1 MTTITE
7 ETWAESYPQLQEQ
20 ARRLVRQLHVPDW
33 LGQEEDVACDIVQES
48 MCRVYEY
55 SQKAARGERPPV
67 QSLTALLTTV
77 AKNYCR
83 DLRRRE
89 YRLSRDLEHAPQSF
103 VDQAASFSEAAVEN
117 VYRERL
123 FGLLARLIA
132 QFPPKQRRALLI
144 DLAERMAFGDRPS
157 VLQAAFQAQGIR
169 LEDYRQARANGERER
184 NCSAALMNHALKR
197 LRRRP
202 EIQAYLHGTA

>member
-1 MTTITE
+1 
-7 ETWAESYPQLQEQ
+7 
-20 ARRLVRQLHVPDW
+20 LHVSDW
-33 LGQEEDVACDIVQES
+33 QGQEEDIAWDIVQES
-48 MCRVYEY
+48 MCRAYEY
-55 SQKAARGERPPV
+55 SEKAARGERPPV

-89 YRLSRDLEHAPQSF
+89 YRLSRDLEHVPQGQA
-103 VDQAASFSEAAVEN
+103 DQSASFSDTAVEN
-117 VYRERL
+117 VYREQL

-132 QFPPKQRRALLI
+132 QFPPKQRQALLV
-144 DLAERMAFGDRPS
+144 DLAERMAFDERPS

-169 LEDYRQARANGERER
+169 MEEYRQARPTNEHER
-184 NCSAALMNHALKR
+184 NCSAALLTHALKR
-197 LRRRP
+197 LRQQP